1 MSWSTDSEAPASE
14 APFGRNFAG
23 DTGELSIETRRVLV
37 QLLLGPALDA
47 ERHTKLWPALLRD
60 ERVVR
65 ARLHEL
71 FLELIVDRDQR
82 VAYTRQV
89 VDAELEFP
97 VLLRKAPLTF
107 LQSALVIYLREQLI
121 VAEARGERAV
131 VSRTELIE
139 HLSAYEP
146 ANNRDQAKFA
156 KQAAGAVDRAKDL
169 SVLRRLRGADERFEV
184 SPTLKLLFSAEE
196 IQSLTATYRQL
207 VERGALRETSE
218 DDDGFADEEV
228 GE

>member
-1 MSWSTDSEAPASE
+1 MSWSTDSEEPASDP
-14 APFGRNFAG
+14 PFERSFAA

-71 FLELIVDRDQR
+71 FLELVVDRDQR

-107 LQSALVIYLREQLI
+107 LQSALVLYLREQLI

-131 VSRTELIE
+131 VSRAELIE

-146 ANNRDQAKFA
+146 THNRDQAKFM

-169 SVLRRLRGADERFEV
+169 NLLRKLRGADERFEV

-196 IQSLTATYRQL
+196 ILSLTATYREL
-207 VERGALRETSE
+207 VERGALRDTSE
-218 DDDGFADEEV
+218 AEDSFADEEA